1 MQTVILLGNA
11 SVQVP
16 FQLIP
21 IIIYISPMFLRPP
34 IIRRTRKQSAWH
46 VKKRPILWLN
56 YKASCRDATWQASG
70 WMPCATTTR
79 HLSWKNCTGFPFQ
92 NVLNIKS
99 LVCVSMLWMV
109 LVLLTFLNCYMSTL
123 RLVHY
128 ALLLTPACR
137 ISSNTDTRVVVLLRH
152 VTKLTKRQIWCTAC
166 TFCRSGTFYH
176 YVVAKHD
183 DRSTRCTFCHSF
195 ASSTIICLSLLS
207 CCLCVC
213 VCARARACARVCLC
227 VSAHVCLCA
236 RARARVFVCMC
247 VCVCVSACVRVC
259 VCVCVCVDVHLS
271 VAARARP
278 PVCCCVLCC
287 VYYPRLN
294 QR

>member
-195 ASSTIICLSLLS
+195 ASSTITCLFLS
-207 CCLCVC
+207 SLCV
-213 VCARARACARVCLC
+213 LFLLLF
-227 VSAHVCLCA
+227 VCLCA
-236 RARARVFVCMC
+236 RAHVCVFVCARAQVC
-247 VCVCVSACVRVC
+247 LRARAHVCVCVLMC
-259 VCVCVCVDVHLS
+259 VCPWQ
-271 VAARARP
+271 RACPR
-278 PVCCCVLCC
+278 VCCCVLCC
-287 VYYPRLN
+287 VYYPRLK